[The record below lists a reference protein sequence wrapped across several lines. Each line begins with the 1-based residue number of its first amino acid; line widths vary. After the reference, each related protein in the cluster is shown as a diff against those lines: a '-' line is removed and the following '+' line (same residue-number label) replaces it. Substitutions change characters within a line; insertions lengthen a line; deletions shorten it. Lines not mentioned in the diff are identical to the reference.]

1 MRARIS
7 AILLALSLLC
17 FLANAQEVSRTAFEP
32 VCESLRMLLQERTSV
47 STDLTLE
54 RILRR
59 SSQLDFYFS
68 VELGDYPWHE
78 EDVKWFKS
86 ALRSLFPKDYSSY
99 SVGNI
104 YVRRNNLNSYITPEL
119 GFDGKP
125 AESTYHYPVPGG
137 TPLVTKVGAAEYP
150 KGLDRRHIALWQS
163 HGRYFDEDSGS
174 WRWQRAPL
182 HGTIED
188 IYTQSIVLPFL
199 IPMLENAGA
208 YVMTPRERDTQAYE
222 IIIDND
228 PAFTGE
234 HSGLTRRVGRYTEE
248 GEKRWND
255 AGTGFAD
262 SKRTYLLGDNP
273 FKAGTARKTE
283 CISSGQ
289 KGKLFA
295 VWSFNP
301 PQKGS
306 YAVYVSYKTLGNSTD
321 AAHYTVSHAGGETQ
335 FYVNQKMGGGTWI
348 YLGTFDFDRE
358 GRVTLDNA
366 YPEDRKMPAGAV
378 VTADAVKI
386 GGGMGKT
393 ARGARSAPQGSYTTS
408 GLPSYLEGALYW
420 LQWAGEGPELTSNW
434 DGDYTKDLAGRGA
447 WVTHLTG
454 KSKVNPQKEGLGI
467 PIDVSLGIHSDAG
480 LAQNDS
486 IIGTLAI
493 YTLTADGKTTLPDGR
508 SRYLCRT
515 LADLV
520 QSQICNDMRAIY
532 NENWSR
538 RETFDRSYSESR
550 TTSVPGIIIESLSH
564 QNLSDM
570 TYGLN
575 PGFKFDLAR
584 AIYKGVLK
592 FLSNEYSRE
601 YAVQPL
607 PVNSVAVT
615 RGMAGNAVI
624 KWKPTED
631 PLEPTA
637 RPKSYLVCTRVDDGT
652 FDDGTP
658 VEASLGNDGFMAAS
672 VRYER
677 GHIYSYKVIAVNDGG
692 RSFPSRTVSMG
703 IPETTTGSP
712 VLVVDNFDRVSGPT
726 WFDSET
732 DGGFLYQEDGGVGYI
747 QDISYCGDVY
757 EFRRD
762 QEWIDDDN
770 PGFGGSSTEQAGTII
785 PGNTFD
791 YAIVHG
797 RALMAAGR
805 AFYSITADAWTASPS
820 LSDGFSAADIICG
833 KQVTVKT
840 GPESTRY
847 SVFPRQFQQVI
858 RAFTLGGGNIIIS
871 GANIATDVWDR
882 VFPVKVDQVRREA
895 DINFV
900 QSVLGYTWHTAH
912 GSYSGEAVPADG
924 GNPIAFYQ
932 KRNDKIYH
940 VEHPDGIEPA
950 NENGTI
956 LLRYSGNNVPA
967 AVRFTGRNYKVAS
980 FGFPL
985 ETIVN
990 YDDMAALIRDALD
1003 YFATR

>member
-1 MRARIS
+1 MRARLS
-7 AILLALSLLC
+7 AILLALSILC
-17 FLANAQEVSRTAFEP
+17 FQAKAQEVSRTAFEP
-32 VCESLRMLLQERTSV
+32 ACDSLRTLLRERTTV
-47 STDLTLE
+47 LTDLSLE
-54 RILRR
+54 RILKR

-68 VELGDYPWHE
+68 VELGDYPWH
-78 EDVKWFKS
+78 DGDIKWFKS
-86 ALRSLFPKDYSSY
+86 ALRSLFPREYSSY

-104 YVRRNNLNSYITPEL
+104 YVRRNNLTSYVTPVL

-125 AESTYHYPVPGG
+125 AEDTYHYPKPAG
-137 TPLVTKVGAAEYP
+137 TPLVTKVGAPEYS
-150 KGLDRRHIALWQS
+150 KGLSNRHIALWQS
-163 HGRYFDEDSGS
+163 HGRYFEEENNR
-174 WRWQRAPL
+174 WQWQRAPL

-208 YVMTPRERDTQAYE
+208 YVMTPRERDTQVYE

-234 HSGLTRRVGRYTEE
+234 HSGLTRRVGQYSEE
-248 GEKRWND
+248 GEKLWAD

-262 SKRTYLLGDNP
+262 SKKTYMLGDNP
-273 FKAGTARKTE
+273 FKAGTAKKTE
-283 CISSGQ
+283 CVSNGQ
-289 KGKLFA
+289 KGKNVA
-295 VWSFNP
+295 KWSFTP

-306 YAVYVSYKTLGNSTD
+306 YAVYVSYKTLANSTD
-321 AAHYTVSHAGGETQ
+321 AAHYTVSHAAGKTQ

-358 GRVTLDNA
+358 GSVTLDNV

-393 ARGARSAPQGSYTTS
+393 ARGLRSAPQSSYATS

-454 KSKVNPQKEGLGI
+454 GSKVNPQKEGLGI
-467 PIDVSLGIHSDAG
+467 PIDLSLGIHSDAG
-480 LAQNDS
+480 VAPADS
-486 IIGTLAI
+486 TIGTLAI

-515 LADLV
+515 LADIV
-520 QSQICNDMRAIY
+520 QSQVCNDMRKLY
-532 NENWSR
+532 NENWNR

-550 TTSVPGIIIESLSH
+550 TTSVPGIILESLSH

-575 PGFKFDLAR
+575 PGFRFDLAR
-584 AIYKGVLK
+584 SIYKGVLK
-592 FLSNEYSRE
+592 FLSNEYSQG
-601 YAVQPL
+601 YVVQPL
-607 PVNSVAVT
+607 PVKSVAVT
-615 RGMAGNAVI
+615 RGMAGNAVV
-624 KWKPTED
+624 KWRTTED

-637 RPKSYLVCTRVDDGT
+637 KAKSFIIYTRVDDGA
-652 FDDGTP
+652 FDEGKP
-658 VEASLGNDGFMAAS
+658 VEANLGTDGFYSAS

-677 GHIYSYKVIAVNDGG
+677 GHIYSYRVAAVNDGG
-692 RSFPSRTVSMG
+692 KSFPSQTVSMG
-703 IPETTTGSP
+703 IPETTSGSP
-712 VLVVDNFDRVSGPT
+712 VLVVSNFDRVSGPT
-726 WFDSET
+726 WFDSESY
-732 DGGFLYQEDGGVGYI
+732 GGFLYQEDGGVGYMN
-747 QDISYCGDVY
+747 DISYCGEVY
-757 EFRRD
+757 EFRHEM
-762 QEWIDDDN
+762 EWIDDDN
-770 PGFGGSSTEQAGTII
+770 PGFGGSSTEEAGIII

-791 YAIVHG
+791 YAKLHG

-805 AFYSITADAWTASPS
+805 AFYSLTADAWTSNPS
-820 LSDGFSAADIICG
+820 LGDGFSAADIICG

-840 GPESTRY
+840 GTRSTRY

-858 RAFTLGGGNIIIS
+858 KAFTLGGGDIIIS

-882 VFPVKVDQVRREA
+882 VYPVEIDSLRRDM
-895 DINFV
+895 DISFV
-900 QSVLGYTWHTAH
+900 QSVLGYTWDTSH

-924 GNPIAFYQ
+924 GKPIAFYQ

-940 VEHPDGIEPA
+940 VEHPDGISPA
-950 NENGTI
+950 DDNGTV
-956 LLRYSGNNVPA
+956 LLKYSGNNVPA
-967 AVRFTGRNYKVAS
+967 AVQFDGKLYKVVS

-990 YDDMAALIRDALD
+990 FSDMASLIRDALD
-1003 YFATR
+1003 YFSN

>member
-1 MRARIS
+1 MRARIYT
-7 AILLALSLLC
+7 ILIAL
-17 FLANAQEVSRTAFEP
+17 FLFCSQAGAQEVSRAAFAP
-32 VCESLRMLLQERTSV
+32 ACDSLRTLLQERTTV
-47 STDLTLE
+47 LTDLSLE

-68 VELGDYPWHE
+68 VELGDYPWHSQ
-78 EDVKWFKS
+78 DVSWFKS
-86 ALRSLFPKDYSSY
+86 ALRSLFPRDYSSY

-125 AESTYHYPVPGG
+125 AEDTYHYPTPSG
-137 TPLVTKVGAAEYP
+137 TPLVTRVDADEFP
-150 KGLDRRHIALWQS
+150 KGLSNRHIALWQS
-163 HGRYFDEDSGS
+163 HGRYFKEETNR
-174 WRWQRAPL
+174 WEWQRAPL

-208 YVMTPRERDTQAYE
+208 YVMTPRERDTQVYE

-234 HSGLTRRVGRYTEE
+234 HSGFTRRVGKYSEE
-248 GEKRWND
+248 GGKLWSD

-262 SKRTYLLGDNP
+262 SKRTYMLGDNP
-273 FKAGTARKTE
+273 FKAGTAKKTE
-283 CISSGQ
+283 CVSSEQ
-289 KGKLFA
+289 KGKNVA
-295 VWSFNP
+295 KWSFTP
-301 PQKGS
+301 PLKGS
-306 YAVYVSYKTLGNSTD
+306 YAVYVSYKTLSNSTD
-321 AAHYTVSHAGGETQ
+321 AAHYTVNHAAGKTE
-335 FYVNQKMGGGTWI
+335 FFVNQKMGGGTWI

-358 GRVTLDNA
+358 GSVTLDNV

-393 ARGARSAPQGSYTTS
+393 ARGPRSASESTYTTS
-408 GLPSYLEGALYW
+408 ELPSYLEGALYW
-420 LQWAGEGPELTSNW
+420 MQWAGEGPELTSNW

-454 KSKVNPQKEGLGI
+454 GSSVNPNKEGLRI

-493 YTLTADGKTTLPDGR
+493 YTLTADGRTTLPDGR

-520 QSQICNDMRAIY
+520 QSQVCNDMRKIY

-550 TTSVPGIIIESLSH
+550 TTSVPGIILESLSH
-564 QNLSDM
+564 QNLADM

-592 FLSNEYSRE
+592 FLSNEYSQE
-601 YAVQPL
+601 YVVQPL
-607 PVNSVAVT
+607 PVSSVAVT
-615 RGMAGNAVI
+615 RGMAGNAVV
-624 KWKPTED
+624 KWRPTED

-637 RPKSYLVCTRVDDGT
+637 KPKSYMVYTRVDDGP
-652 FDDGTP
+652 FDSGKP
-658 VEASLGNDGFMAAS
+658 VEANLGMDGFLSAS
-672 VRYER
+672 VKYER
-677 GHIYSYKVIAVNDGG
+677 GHIYSYRVVAVNDGG
-692 RSFPSRTVSMG
+692 KSFPSQTVSMG
-703 IPETTTGSP
+703 IPEATSGSP
-712 VLVVDNFDRVSGPT
+712 VLVVNNFDRVSGPT

-732 DGGFLYQEDGGVGYI
+732 DGGFLYQEDGGVGYMN
-747 QDISYCGDVY
+747 DISFCGDVY

-762 QEWIDDDN
+762 QEWISDDD
-770 PGFGGSSTEQAGTII
+770 PGFGGSSTELAGTII

-805 AFYSITADAWTASPS
+805 AFYSITADAWTANPS
-820 LSDGFSAADIICG
+820 LGDGFSTADIICG

-840 GPESTRY
+840 GPQSTRY

-882 VFPVKVDQVRREA
+882 VYPIDIDMVRRDM
-895 DINFV
+895 DIDFV
-900 QSVLGYTWHTAH
+900 QSVLGYTWNTSH
-912 GSYSGEAVPADG
+912 GCYTGEAVPAEG
-924 GNPIAFYQ
+924 GAPIAFYQ

-940 VEHPDGIEPA
+940 VEHPDGIAPA
-950 NENGTI
+950 NENGTV
-956 LLRYSGNNVPA
+956 LLQYSGNNVPA
-967 AVRFTGRNYKVAS
+967 AVRYSGRNYKVAS

-990 YDDMAALIRDALD
+990 YMDMAKLIWDALD
-1003 YFATR
+1003 YFAN